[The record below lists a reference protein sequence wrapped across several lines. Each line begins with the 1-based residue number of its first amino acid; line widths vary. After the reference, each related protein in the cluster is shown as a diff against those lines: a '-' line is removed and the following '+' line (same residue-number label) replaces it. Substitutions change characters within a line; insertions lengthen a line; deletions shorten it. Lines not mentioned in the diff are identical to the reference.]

1 MSPEFLTIG
10 KIARP
15 QGIRGEVIVNIET
28 DFPSRFFEE
37 TILLIRGKDGISH
50 KMTVEKARP
59 HKGRV
64 LIKFQNID
72 TMNDAETLRD
82 SLILIPVGNRNTE
95 DEDFFYH
102 FELKGMTV
110 VNPEGHVIG
119 IIEEV
124 MVNPGQDILVVQGEA
139 GEVLIPFRKEICI
152 EVNRE
157 TGRVVADMP
166 EGLEE
171 INR

>member
-1 MSPEFLTIG
+1 MAVRKYASSSGVPG
-10 KIARP
+10 A
-15 QGIRGEVIVNIET
+15 
-28 DFPSRFFEE
+28 
-37 TILLIRGKDGISH
+37 
-50 KMTVEKARP
+50 
-59 HKGRV
+59 
-64 LIKFQNID
+64 LIKVP
-72 TMNDAETLRD
+72 E
-82 SLILIPVGNRNTE
+82 PVIR
-95 DEDFFYH
+95 
-102 FELKGMTV
+102 L
-110 VNPEGHVIG
+110 NPEGRVIG

>member
-10 KIARP
+10 NIARP

-37 TILLIRGKDGISH
+37 TVFLVRSKDGNSH
-50 KMTVEKARP
+50 KMAVEKVRS
-59 HKGRV
+59 HKGRIV
-64 LIKFQNID
+64 IKFQGID
-72 TMNDAETLRD
+72 TMNDAEILRD
-82 SLILIPVGNRNTE
+82 SDILIPVEQRNTE
-95 DEDFFYH
+95 DENFFYH
-102 FELKGMTV
+102 FELEGMTV
-110 VNPEGHVIG
+110 VSTEGRVIG

-124 MVNPGQDILVVQGEA
+124 LANPGQDILVVRGNA

-157 TGRVVADMP
+157 TGRIVADMP